1 MLVTLADD
9 LRKKFELVRTNIL
22 DDGKFCP
29 HHFSKVR
36 RTQNAI
42 KMTASNGDMCF

>member
-9 LRKKFELVRTNIL
+9 LRKNELVRTNIF

-36 RTQNAI
+36 RTQSAI
-42 KMTASNGDMCF
+42 KMTASNADMWF